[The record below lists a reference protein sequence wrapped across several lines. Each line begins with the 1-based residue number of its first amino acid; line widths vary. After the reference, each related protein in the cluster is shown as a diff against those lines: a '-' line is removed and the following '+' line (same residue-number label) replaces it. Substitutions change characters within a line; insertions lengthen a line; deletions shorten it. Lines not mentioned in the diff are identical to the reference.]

1 MLQDE
6 HFESMNKSHPS
17 FAQPLSLEE
26 IDGEKPT
33 YETEKWVESII
44 SAASSM
50 PTAQS
55 CLSTLLSNNEEL
67 LDYFVNASTV
77 QRFIDNIS
85 DQGPEEATMNFF
97 KAICS
102 CKGSQILSNQELC
115 LRKLLKIPEQR
126 AELLIETTDF
136 SVDMYDF
143 ISEKNAGATSAATF
157 EEFCAWYPRF
167 GTELDDVFE
176 LADEDND
183 GTLTLDELKN
193 ALKMKQINL
202 PRNDLA
208 FVSAL
213 HCSVSVSVSNGQP
226 F

>member
-1 MLQDE
+1 
-6 HFESMNKSHPS
+6 
-17 FAQPLSLEE
+17 
-26 IDGEKPT
+26 
-33 YETEKWVESII
+33 
-44 SAASSM
+44 
-50 PTAQS
+50 
-55 CLSTLLSNNEEL
+55 
-67 LDYFVNASTV
+67 
-77 QRFIDNIS
+77 
-85 DQGPEEATMNFF
+85 
-97 KAICS
+97 
-102 CKGSQILSNQELC
+102 
-115 LRKLLKIPEQR
+115 
-126 AELLIETTDF
+126 
-136 SVDMYDF
+136 MYDF
-143 ISEKNAGATSAATF
+143 ISGKNAGATSAATF
-157 EEFCAWYPRF
+157 KEFCAWYPRF